1 MDIAEQEEIERR
13 IKEEEQKNA
22 LVFYESIEKIKMD
35 SKNQQFDITD
45 CVICLDPLED
55 GSMVCRIPTCKHI
68 FHQHCSKTWFESKAQ
83 EDE

>member
-35 SKNQQFDITD
+35 SKN
-45 CVICLDPLED
+45 
-55 GSMVCRIPTCKHI
+55 
-68 FHQHCSKTWFESKAQ
+68 
-83 EDE
+83 